1 MNLFIKENFEKY
13 SMFSSIKE
21 TKCYFIIKTKI
32 DMSND
37 EYKFSIKIKK
47 KNYKITVSSFQY
59 HLFEKFK
66 NKRHVIFTE
75 KWYLF
80 NVKRNEQDAFI
91 IINRFFQSKE
101 NQLEDFI

>member
-1 MNLFIKENFEKY
+1 MFDKQLNSEDFYY
-13 SMFSSIKE
+13 SPE
-21 TKCYFIIKTKI
+21 GY
-32 DMSND
+32 
-37 EYKFSIKIKK
+37 
-47 KNYKITVSSFQY
+47 
-59 HLFEKFK
+59 
-66 NKRHVIFTE
+66 VIFTE